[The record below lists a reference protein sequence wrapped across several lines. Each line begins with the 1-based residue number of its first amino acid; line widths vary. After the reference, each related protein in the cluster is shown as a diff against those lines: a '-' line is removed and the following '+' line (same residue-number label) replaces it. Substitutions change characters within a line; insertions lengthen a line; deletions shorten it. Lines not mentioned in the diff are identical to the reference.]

1 MTEQTYRNLFDRAG
15 PSRALVE
22 DTLAAAEQT
31 TARRRV
37 PVRRLAAA
45 VLCLAV
51 VLGAVNYQALAAGV
65 QWMVRYFT
73 GVGASQSPVMVVSEA
88 DQWTEGD
95 WLCQLDG
102 VSQGEYLLLELYLV
116 SPEEEAHQLA
126 TRSLRVYADGVLLE
140 QGDQV
145 YSEWIPHAESVCQG
159 QPWVPLS
166 SLDWGPE
173 LAWREEGYRSRVHMP
188 FLYKL
193 PEEMPTE
200 LTYELLDLEGG
211 GSRTGALTL
220 TPVEAQA
227 ARSDSRDFAEG
238 TVTAL
243 VSEDSRQLSVY
254 AHQEETADG
263 LLLTGASLFH
273 HQVTFIGASGTRYP
287 DAGEGFRS
295 YTSGHVNVQLAA
307 APDWVEE
314 PIVAVEIDAIQLVY
328 EYDTWWDGP
337 GGGMVRTQGDA
348 TYGDLNWIID
358 LT

>member
-1 MTEQTYRNLFDRAG
+1 MTEQTYRDLFDRAG

-22 DTLAAAEQT
+22 DTLAAAEQKPS
-31 TARRRV
+31 RRRV
-37 PVRRLAAA
+37 PARRLAAA

-73 GVGASQSPVMVVSEA
+73 GVGASGAPVMVVEEA

-102 VSQGEYLLLELYLV
+102 VSQGDYLLLELYLV
-116 SPEEEAHQLA
+116 SPEVEAHQLA
-126 TRSLRVYADGVLLE
+126 TRQLRVYADGVPLE

-145 YSEWIPHAESVCQG
+145 YSEWIPYPESVCQG
-159 QPWVPLS
+159 QAWV
-166 SLDWGPE
+166 SLVGLDCGPE
-173 LAWREEGYRSRVHMP
+173 LAWKEEGYQARVHMP

-193 PEEMPTE
+193 PEEPVKE

-211 GSRTGALTL
+211 GSRTGCLTL
-220 TPVEAQA
+220 TPAAAQA
-227 ARSDSRDFAEG
+227 AQSDSRTFAEG

-243 VSEDSRQLSVY
+243 VSKDGRQLSVY
-254 AHQEETADG
+254 AHQEETEDG

-295 YTSGHVNVQLAA
+295 FTSGHVNVQLAA

-314 PIVAVEIDAIQLVY
+314 PIAAVEIGAIQLVY
-328 EYDTWWDGP
+328 EHDTWWDGP
-337 GGGMVRTQGDA
+337 GGGMVRTQDTV
-348 TYGDLNWIID
+348 TYGDLNWVISLD
-358 LT
+358 

>member
-1 MTEQTYRNLFDRAG
+1 MTEQTYRDLFDRAG

-22 DTLAAAEQT
+22 DTLAAAEERPT
-31 TARRRV
+31 RRRV

-73 GVGASQSPVMVVSEA
+73 GVGASGAPVMVIEEA

-102 VSQGEYLLLELYLV
+102 VSQGDYLLLELYLV
-116 SPEEEAHQLA
+116 SPEEEANQLA
-126 TRSLRVYADGVLLE
+126 TRSLRVYAGGVLLE

-145 YSEWIPHAESVCQG
+145 YSEWIPHKESVCQG

-166 SLDWGPE
+166 DLDCGPE
-173 LAWREEGYRSRVHMP
+173 VAWKEEGYQSRVHMP

-193 PEEMPTE
+193 PEEPVKE

-211 GSRTGALTL
+211 GSRTGSLTL
-220 TPVEAQA
+220 TSVEAQTA
-227 ARSDSRDFAEG
+227 WSDSRTFAEG

-243 VSEDSRQLSVY
+243 VSEDGQQLSVY
-254 AHQEETADG
+254 AHQEETEDG
-263 LLLTGASLFH
+263 LLLTGAALFH

-314 PIVAVEIDAIQLVY
+314 PIVAVEIGAIQLVY
-328 EYDTWWDGP
+328 EHDTWWDGL
-337 GGGMVRTQGDA
+337 GGGMVRAQDTA
-348 TYGDLNWIID
+348 TYENLNWVISLD
-358 LT
+358 

>member
-1 MTEQTYRNLFDRAG
+1 MTEQTYRDLFDRAG

-22 DTLAAAEQT
+22 DTLAAEQKT
-31 TARRRV
+31 DRRRV

-51 VLGAVNYQALAAGV
+51 ALGAVNYQALAAGV
-65 QWMVRYFT
+65 RWMVRYFT
-73 GVGASQSPVMVVSEA
+73 GVGASGSPVMVVEQA
-88 DQWTEGD
+88 DRWAEGD

-102 VSQGEYLLLELYLV
+102 VSQGDYLLLELYLV

-126 TRSLRVYADGVLLE
+126 TRKLQVYAGGVPLE

-145 YSEWIPHAESVCQG
+145 YSEWLPYGDFAPQG
-159 QPWVPLS
+159 RAWI
-166 SLDWGPE
+166 SLAGLDCGPE
-173 LAWREEGYRSRVHMP
+173 VAWREDGYQSRVHMP

-193 PEEMPTE
+193 PEEPVEE

-211 GSRTGALTL
+211 GTRTGSLTL
-220 TPVEAQA
+220 TPAAAQA
-227 ARSDSRDFAEG
+227 ARSDSREFDEG

-243 VSEDSRQLSVY
+243 VSQDGRQLSVY
-254 AHQEETADG
+254 AHQEETEDG
-263 LLLTGASLFH
+263 RLLTGASLFH

-295 YTSGHVNVQLAA
+295 FTSGHVNVQLAS

-314 PIVAVEIDAIQLVY
+314 PITAVEIGAIQLVY
-328 EYDTWWDGP
+328 EYDTWWDGL
-337 GGGMVRTQGDA
+337 GGRMVRTQDTA
-348 TYGDLNWIID
+348 TYGDLNWVIPLD
-358 LT
+358 